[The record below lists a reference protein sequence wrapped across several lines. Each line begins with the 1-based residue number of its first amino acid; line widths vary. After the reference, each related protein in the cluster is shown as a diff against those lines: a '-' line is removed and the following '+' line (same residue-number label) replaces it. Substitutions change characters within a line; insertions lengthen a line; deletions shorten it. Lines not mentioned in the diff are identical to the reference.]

1 MTITIL
7 HTNDIHGRHAPFE
20 AAPGDATSQTGDPG
34 RSPAQFDHAG
44 MVGGFQYLAGKV
56 GEIRKREAE
65 DTVLLRAPG
74 DSFSDIYVGRQPRGE
89 AIRSSERRVGKEWV
103 TLCSSWWWPCIVK
116 E

>member
-56 GEIRKREAE
+56 GEIRKREGE
-65 DTVLLRAPG
+65 DKVLLLEAG
-74 DSFSDIYVGRQPRGE
+74 DRKRVVEGKSGSVRVALGGRR
-89 AIRSSERRVGKEWV
+89 IRKKKKTTEIAQKH
-103 TLCSSWWWPCIVK
+103 T
-116 E
+116 